1 KEYAQ
6 TMMEWGRMVQ
16 DRDEKIQKFMESM
29 AMHCGMPLEA
39 VPSPLPPPPP
49 TYVVSPSPNPSP
61 DNAGTFGS
69 SIRGESPEELLSR
82 IAYGRFGAYVNNT
95 SGRNDDADILNT
107 NATGGNG
114 GGFVNGTASG
124 GGNYSPPQVDEF
136 PLF

>member
-1 KEYAQ
+1 MQ
-6 TMMEWGRMVQ
+6 
-16 DRDEKIQKFMESM
+16 
-29 AMHCGMPLEA
+29 
-39 VPSPLPPPPP
+39 
-49 TYVVSPSPNPSP
+49 
-61 DNAGTFGS
+61 AGTFGS
-69 SIRGESPEELLSR
+69 AIRGESPEELLSR

-95 SGRNDDADILNT
+95 SGHNDDADILNT